1 MKETDWVKLV
11 VTRISNSL
19 GRFNNCITVSSGV
32 RLPYSSEILSY
43 KDNNLNRHNQTA
55 YQTDILVYERLD
67 ADIWIPRVIIEA
79 KIKSLTTHDAITYSQ
94 KAQTHKQVHPYLRY
108 GILIGNWGDSPLPGR
123 LFRHG
128 HHFDFMQSWKTYN
141 PDEKEWTHLY
151 QIIKEEIIASKTL
164 EEILYDSRRKS
175 KQKYTLLHRPLVLG
189 K

>member
-1 MKETDWVKLV
+1 MKETEWVKSV
-11 VTRISNSL
+11 VVKLSKSL
-19 GRFNNCITVSSGV
+19 GRFNNRIIASEGI
-32 RLPYSSEILSY
+32 RLPYSFEILSY
-43 KDNNLNRHNQTA
+43 KDNNLNMHNQTA
-55 YQTDILVYERLD
+55 YQTDVLIYESLD
-67 ADIWIPRVIIEA
+67 NDIWIPRMVIEA
-79 KIKSLTTHDAITYSQ
+79 KINSLTTHDAITYSQ

-108 GILIGNWGDSPLPGR
+108 GILIGNWGESPLPGR

-141 PDEKEWTHLY
+141 PDEKEWTSFFD
-151 QIIKEEIIASKTL
+151 IIKQEIIASKTL